1 MTHLHPGGSATLAL
15 DDTSQL
21 QAHPDPGS
29 GRTTATPR
37 RRPRVGAN
45 LLWLVPGDVGGSED
59 YCVGL
64 LRQLAQS
71 GDVELAVFCQ
81 PELAE
86 AYPDLAEAGVLV
98 PGPGLGERRSLRL
111 FWENSWLPYQVR
123 HLGLDLVHHLGGTV
137 PPVGSTRA
145 VLTVY
150 DLQPLTHP
158 ERFRPAKRA
167 WLRTALPRSARH
179 ATKVLTLSEHVRQHV
194 VRHLGVAPHNVLVV
208 PPGVRGARCRD
219 DATTQAAEAARRRH
233 GFAPGAELLL
243 YPAIPYPHKNHEVLV
258 RAMAD
263 VVARRPEATLV
274 LTGRPGPCD
283 DEINALA
290 EQLGVGKAVRR
301 LGRVPRADLD
311 ALFDTAQA
319 LVFPSTYEGFG
330 LPLLEAMTRGCPI
343 LAAEASAI
351 PEIVGSNGVL
361 VDPHDPAAWSDAIV
375 DVLATPGRH
384 TELAAAA
391 SAGVARF
398 RWETTADAILAVYH
412 DVFLRAA

>member
-1 MTHLHPGGSATLAL
+1 LAL
-15 DDTSQL
+15 DDTPQL
-21 QAHPDPGS
+21 QGRSDLGG
-29 GRTTATPR
+29 GRTTATP

-71 GDVELAVFCQ
+71 NDLELSVFCQ

-86 AYPDLAEAGVLV
+86 AYPDLADAGVLV
-98 PGPGLGERRSLRL
+98 LGPGLGERRSLRL

-123 HLGLDLVHHLGGTV
+123 QLGLDLIHHLGGTV
-137 PPVGSTRA
+137 PPVGSTRS

-194 VRHLGVAPHNVLVV
+194 VRHLGVPAHDVLVV
-208 PPGVRGARCRD
+208 PPGVQGVRSRD
-219 DATTQAAEAARRRH
+219 QVTAEAAEAARGRH
-233 GFAPGAELLL
+233 GFGPGDELLL
-243 YPAIPYPHKNHEVLV
+243 YPAIPYPHKNHEVVV
-258 RAMAD
+258 RAMAG
-263 VVARRPEATLV
+263 VAARRPGARLV

-283 DEINALA
+283 EAITELA
-290 EQLGVGKAVRR
+290 EELGIGQAVRR
-301 LGRVPRADLD
+301 LGRVPRSDLD
-311 ALFDTAQA
+311 ALFDTARA

-351 PEIVGSNGVL
+351 PEIVGGNGVL
-361 VDPHDPAAWSDAIV
+361 LDPHDPAAWTDAIL
-375 DVLATPGRH
+375 DVLGTPDRH
-384 TELAAAA
+384 AELAAAA
-391 SAGVARF
+391 SAGVDRF
-398 RWETTADAILAVYH
+398 RWETTADAMLAVYH